1 MLPLSGHNSTGGAAG
16 SQGQAWRA
24 APGFVN
30 NYKPGLKG
38 VKNLATLNIADVKTV
53 AIEFDERSLVMLAP
67 FQGEQSPLVSDPGTS
82 AERAALDHL
91 SKK

>member
-1 MLPLSGHNSTGGAAG
+1 MKSYVLNQEEHHRRQTLQEEYLEMLKLSAIIR
-16 SQGQAWRA
+16 RA
-24 APGFVN
+24 
-30 NYKPGLKG
+30 L
-38 VKNLATLNIADVKTV
+38 
-53 AIEFDERSLVMLAP
+53 SLVMLAP